1 MTDHGQLPLEDK
13 ENTKAS
19 ASNTKWDPTYHP
31 RLDSTTLVHVVDD
44 VVVDN
49 AGWWK
54 GTPQSGRFSPGRHV
68 NEELCYNCGWNTN
81 MLRAARGYTSRL
93 KAVYVRGNYAL
104 YEVGPNWL
112 LRDEINTRADGAA
125 DDSAAQAHLKA
136 KGLDKLLPLVEMHR
150 YGGGLDEKFA
160 FTIMS
165 RARGVQLSEV
175 SRHLT
180 EEQKWSLG
188 SDLARY
194 IKTWRSLTSDRL
206 ETGDGKQLR
215 DFPFMCRNLGPCRD
229 VPYEEHEW
237 LRQLT
242 PTFRKLLLASW
253 KETPLHEYSI
263 NEIPEMLRKWT
274 ENVDKDIV
282 QLKADLL
289 KDYRPPYM
297 TSTNPPSSR
306 YVFTHGDLN
315 ETNIFVEKDESGK
328 FRISAIIDWE
338 FAGYWPW
345 WAESL
350 GQKTCLRGYM
360 PEDGFCPGYDPEA
373 LWGLM
378 DEGTT
383 MGRIL
388 NDLSLGGYDMFKHT
402 PSGIDEWIRP
412 PFCKCKPYVQLYEGR
427 QAKGTP
433 YVHYTEVHTG
443 PVKCDDKTN
452 YFEDYWDK
460 LVELEQDKLEA
471 EAAKLPEEK

>member
-1 MTDHGQLPLEDK
+1 
-13 ENTKAS
+13 
-19 ASNTKWDPTYHP
+19 
-31 RLDSTTLVHVVDD
+31 
-44 VVVDN
+44 
-49 AGWWK
+49 
-54 GTPQSGRFSPGRHV
+54 
-68 NEELCYNCGWNTN
+68 ELCYNCGWNTN
-81 MLRAARGYTSRL
+81 MLRVARGYTSRL

-104 YEVGPNWL
+104 YEIGPNWL

-136 KGLDKLLPLVEMHR
+136 KGLDKLLPLVEMQR
-150 YGGGLDEKFA
+150 YGGGPDEKFA

-175 SRHLT
+175 SRYLT

-188 SDLARY
+188 SDLARH

-215 DFPFMCRNLGPCRD
+215 DFPFMCTNLGPCRD

-242 PTFRKLLLASW
+242 PTFRK
-253 KETPLHEYSI
+253 
-263 NEIPEMLRKWT
+263 KWT

-315 ETNIFVEKDESGK
+315 ETNIFVEKDELGK

-345 WAESL
+345 WAE
-350 GQKTCLRGYM
+350 
-360 PEDGFCPGYDPEA
+360 
-373 LWGLM
+373 
-378 DEGTT
+378 
-383 MGRIL
+383 
-388 NDLSLGGYDMFKHT
+388 
-402 PSGIDEWIRP
+402 
-412 PFCKCKPYVQLYEGR
+412 
-427 QAKGTP
+427 
-433 YVHYTEVHTG
+433 
-443 PVKCDDKTN
+443 
-452 YFEDYWDK
+452 
-460 LVELEQDKLEA
+460 
-471 EAAKLPEEK
+471 